1 MNKLEIFINKAILKY
16 GNKYDYSNV
25 DYIDTLTKVNIICKE
40 HGVFSKTPHHHL
52 NRNQGCPKCGYNK
65 LSLYKKSNVDDFI
78 KKSIKIHGDKY
89 DYSNVVYIDAK
100 TKVDI
105 LCKEHNSI
113 FSMTPNN
120 HLRGQ
125 ICSFCV
131 GKKLNTNTF
140 IEKSKKK
147 HTEYDYSN
155 VEYKH
160 SQKYVFITC
169 KKHGD
174 FKMKPN
180 DHLNGKGC
188 PTCKKS
194 KGEIKIKELLE
205 KLEIKYKSQYKF
217 NDCRYK
223 KELLFDFYLTDY
235 NICIEYDGEQ
245 HFKPIGIFGGLKRF
259 EEDKI
264 RDSIKNDY
272 CQKNK
277 IKVIRI
283 PYYKFNDIESILI
296 ENL

>member
-1 MNKLEIFINKAILKY
+1 MDKNESFKTKALLFY
-16 GNKYDYSNV
+16 NNKYDYSLV
-25 DYIDTLTKVNIICKE
+25 EYINNKTKVKIICEE
-40 HGVFSKTPHHHL
+40 HGIFEKTPYNHL

-65 LSLYKKSNVDDFI
+65 LSLYKKSNADDFI
-78 KKSIKIHGDKY
+78 KKSIKIHGEKY
-89 DYSNVVYIDAK
+89 DYSNVIYIDAK

-105 LCKEHNSI
+105 LCKEHNNL

-125 ICSFCV
+125 ICSFCI
-131 GKKLNTNTF
+131 GKKLNTKTF

-147 HTEYDYSN
+147 HKEYDYSN
-155 VEYKH
+155 VDYEH
-160 SQKYVFITC
+160 SQKYVSITC

-174 FKMKPN
+174 FRMKPN
-180 DHLNGKGC
+180 DHLQGQGC
-188 PTCKKS
+188 PNCKKS
-194 KGEIKIKELLE
+194 KGELKIKEILE
-205 KLEIKYKSQYKF
+205 KLKVKYINQYKF
-217 NDCRYK
+217 NDCKYK
-223 KELLFDFYLTDY
+223 RELLFDFYLIDY

-245 HFKPIGIFGGLKRF
+245 HFQPIETFGGLKRF

-272 CQKNK
+272 CNKNK

-283 PYYKFNDIESILI
+283 PYYKFNNIESILI